1 LGFILSSS
9 FFQLGLFVF
18 VLSISRLELNL
29 NLINLISRLGNNKT
43 DGGGVQDEEDGI
55 REYGIIPCFAGW
67 VAWLGIHTSLLL
79 WDFSGLVLAWSAGQP
94 ASETQRVAGS
104 YTASG
109 WTCLACIRSLL
120 TGTLG
125 SLARLNLARHGT
137 ARWQWALFP
146 WSFSWWDPGLVDA
159 LAGLVWF
166 GENTA
171 WVAGSCTV
179 CGWAFT
185 CCIRRFLLGL
195 AHWHADSGTGWLGW
209 LWFFF
214 LFLCWR
220 DFEVECFEG
229 MFRRSS
235 FSGSGGV
242 QSGAV
247 DESLLRFKAIGSL
260 LGMWVDH

>member
-146 WSFSWWDPGLVDA
+146 WSFLGGILAWWMLW
-159 LAGLVWF
+159 LVW
-166 GENTA
+166 
-171 WVAGSCTV
+171 
-179 CGWAFT
+179 
-185 CCIRRFLLGL
+185 
-195 AHWHADSGTGWLGW
+195 
-209 LWFFF
+209 
-214 LFLCWR
+214 
-220 DFEVECFEG
+220 
-229 MFRRSS
+229 
-235 FSGSGGV
+235 SGSVRIRLGSREAAPCADGLLLAVSVVSCWDWLTGMLTLALWLVGV
-242 QSGAV
+242 V
-247 DESLLRFKAIGSL
+247 MVLFPFSLLERF
-260 LGMWVDH
+260 